1 MKTVGWTGVYPAI
14 TTKFDENDTL
24 DFGTFLCNVTK
35 QLEAGIHGLVLAG
48 TLGEAST
55 LSNDEKDELLQVTLE
70 FVKDRIPVI
79 MNVAE
84 QTTKGAIDAAERA
97 TKIGADGLMLLPPM
111 RYKADSRETVT
122 FFLEVAKSTNLPIMI
137 YNNPVDYGIEVTI
150 EMFEELLKED
160 NIKAVKESTRD
171 VSNIARLRN
180 AFGDRVKILCGVDTV
195 AMEELLLGADGW
207 VAGLVSA
214 FPRETVAIYELVKA
228 GRIQEATKIYRWFMP
243 LLELDLHPKLVQYI
257 KFAEVATGLGSE
269 IVRPP
274 RLPLADEERERIKS
288 ILRKATDNMP
298 VLPKLKQT
306 NLV

>member
-298 VLPKLKQT
+298 VLPIF
-306 NLV
+306 